1 MRKQL
6 ISFAQ
11 VIKLL
16 LTYQIQGFFYP
27 YPLRRPLNTR
37 VAEE

>member
-6 ISFAQ
+6 NSFAQ

-16 LTYQIQGFFYP
+16 YKVKLKGGG
-27 YPLRRPLNTR
+27 
-37 VAEE
+37 